1 MQNKEFL
8 VQSAIDDR
16 RISADEAELTPGK
29 PGVFLCHYCTR
40 RFSNEVTFMRH
51 VCEQKKRAYEIASPM
66 GQAAFIHYTTW
77 MKLRK
82 FKAQSIDAFIAS
94 RYYRAFLR
102 FAEMVVNAGIS
113 KPERYIQLMIDG
125 GISPDMWHRD
135 QCYKVYLDWMDNLED
150 PLEQVASSIMC
161 LMDLAE
167 KEEVDY
173 KKIVEHL
180 GAQRLLSLISQRK
193 LSPWFLL
200 HSQAVQTFLK
210 GLDPEHLK
218 NFDRAINISAWIERL
233 QENKTVRN
241 DIRKIITEVGL

>member
-1 MQNKEFL
+1 MVEKLFNQN
-8 VQSAIDDR
+8 AINDR
-16 RISADEAELTPGK
+16 RISVDEAELTPGK

-40 RFSNEVTFMRH
+40 KFSNESIFMRH
-51 VCEQKKRAYEIASPM
+51 QCEQKKRAYEIANPV
-66 GQAAFIHYTTW
+66 GQAAFIHYTNW
-77 MKLRK
+77 MKAKK
-82 FKAQSIDAFIAS
+82 FKAQSIDAFMAS

-102 FAEMVVNAGIS
+102 FAEMVMNAGIG
-113 KPERYIQLMIDG
+113 KPERYIHLMVDA
-125 GISPDMWHRD
+125 GITPDLWHRD
-135 QCYKVYLDWMDNLED
+135 QCYKMYLDWMDNQED
-150 PLEQVASSIMC
+150 PLDQVAASIMC

-173 KKIVEHL
+173 KKVIEHL
-180 GAQRLLSLISQRK
+180 GAQRILSLIGQRK

-218 NFDRAINISAWIERL
+218 NFDRAINISAWVERL
-233 QENKTVRN
+233 QEHKTIRN